1 MTVGTVAVLEL
12 LLAADERSSTIAILV
27 ERSGESR
34 QTVTRVL
41 GRLVADGRV
50 VTSGVRRGFVQRIYT
65 LRAEAV
71 EWARQK
77 VAERQLSAAARKR
90 RRSNERLAAEREAF
104 GIPTRRPAQLL
115 PARV

>member
-41 GRLVADGRV
+41 GRLAVDGRV
-50 VTSGVRRGFVQRIYT
+50 AVTAGARRRVFVQKIFT
-65 LRAEAV
+65 LRPEAV
-71 EWARQK
+71 AWARQK

-90 RRSNERLAAEREAF
+90 RRLSERLAAEQEAF
-104 GIPTRRPAQLL
+104 GIPTRRLVPAS
-115 PARV
+115 V